1 MDRINKYLK
10 LRSELSLMVGR
21 KLTKTSGLS
30 STIKMDNL
38 GTRQAVTGMSQVEI
52 APNIGKQSLRI

>member
-1 MDRINKYLK
+1 MK

-21 KLTKTSGLS
+21 KLTKASGLS

-52 APNIGKQSLRI
+52 APKIGKQSLRI